1 MSPLASM
8 PKDLGKPSSQA
19 ERVQNADQDL
29 TTPGH
34 QLAQEETRCFFVP
47 AWSVFFVFPYPH
59 IGADRNF
66 VRTLCKARGAVR
78 LVGGRH

>member
-47 AWSVFFVFPYPH
+47 AWSVFCFFPISPH
-59 IGADRNF
+59 WSGQK
-66 VRTLCKARGAVR
+66 LCEDFM
-78 LVGGRH
+78 

>member
-1 MSPLASM
+1 M

-47 AWSVFFVFPYPH
+47 AWSVFFLFFH
-59 IGADRNF
+59 IPTLE
-66 VRTLCKARGAVR
+66 RTETL
-78 LVGGRH
+78 

>member
-1 MSPLASM
+1 M
-8 PKDLGKPSSQA
+8 PKDLGEPSSQA

-47 AWSVFFVFPYPH
+47 AWSVLLFFH
-59 IGADRNF
+59 IPTLE
-66 VRTLCKARGAVR
+66 RTETLWDFM
-78 LVGGRH
+78 